1 MPSRGILMRYP
12 SAIGPIVGAGVGAT
26 GLVETVGDAVGA
38 GVAVAEGL
46 GKATGATEPAR
57 GRLSPATRAIPTASA
72 NSAVG
77 NMKERGMRLFSN
89 AERMP
94 SDRASLADRRTRAA
108 ATLRE
113 RNLAALLVSPGADLF
128 YLSGYQVFT
137 SERLTCLVLDRDGKA
152 TIVCPELEAPRV
164 ASAAPDIE
172 RSTWGETDDPA
183 AAVAS
188 LVRGAGGVAVADQM
202 WAAFVLKLQGALP
215 DRTFAVASEITRG
228 LRMRK
233 DAAEMA
239 ALRAVSE
246 SADRAYARI
255 LERPFAGRTE
265 REIGADLAELL
276 RAEGHEEVGF
286 TIVASGANGASPH
299 HETGDRR
306 VAAGDTVVLDFGGAM
321 RGYRSDIT
329 RTVRVGRVAG
339 EEQKVHDVV
348 RRAQEAGYAAA
359 RKDASAESVDA
370 ASRRVIDE
378 AGYGEFFIHRTGHG
392 IGLDGHEHP
401 YLVRGNRE
409 RLEPGMAFS
418 IEPGIYL
425 PGRFGVRIEDIA
437 IIDSDGSA
445 QPLNRADHAF
455 ATVA

>member
-1 MPSRGILMRYP
+1 
-12 SAIGPIVGAGVGAT
+12 
-26 GLVETVGDAVGA
+26 
-38 GVAVAEGL
+38 
-46 GKATGATEPAR
+46 
-57 GRLSPATRAIPTASA
+57 
-72 NSAVG
+72 
-77 NMKERGMRLFSN
+77 MRLFSD

-94 SDRASLADRRTRAA
+94 SERASTADRRTRAA
-108 ATLRE
+108 AKLRE
-113 RNLAALLVSPGADLF
+113 RGLSALAVSPGADLF
-128 YLSGYQVFT
+128 YLAGYQIFS

-152 TIVCPELEAPRV
+152 TIVCPELEAPRAAV
-164 ASAAPDIE
+164 AAPDIA
-172 RSTWGETDDPA
+172 RATWGETDDPY
-183 AAVAS
+183 AVVAG
-188 LVRGAGGVAVADQM
+188 LIRGSGDVAVGDQM
-202 WAAFVLKLQGALP
+202 WAAFVLKLQAALP
-215 DRTFAVASEITRG
+215 DRTFSIASVVMRE

-233 DAAEMA
+233 DAAELE
-239 ALRAVSE
+239 ALRLVSE

-255 LERPFAGRTE
+255 LERSFAGRTE
-265 REIGADLAELL
+265 RDIGTDLAELL
-276 RAEGHEEVGF
+276 RAEGHDEVGF

-306 VAAGDTVVLDFGGAM
+306 IAEGDTVVLDFGGAM

-329 RTVRVGRVAG
+329 RTVHVGKSVGR
-339 EEQKVHDVV
+339 EEQKVHDTV

-359 RKDASAESVDA
+359 RKDGSAESVDA
-370 ASRRVIDE
+370 AARRVIED

-409 RLEPGMAFS
+409 TLEPGMAFS

-437 IIDSDGSA
+437 IIDADGSA
-445 QPLNRADHAF
+445 RPLNRADHAF

>member
-1 MPSRGILMRYP
+1 
-12 SAIGPIVGAGVGAT
+12 
-26 GLVETVGDAVGA
+26 
-38 GVAVAEGL
+38 
-46 GKATGATEPAR
+46 
-57 GRLSPATRAIPTASA
+57 
-72 NSAVG
+72 
-77 NMKERGMRLFSN
+77 MRLFSD

-94 SDRASLADRRTRAA
+94 SERASIADRRTRVAA
-108 ATLRE
+108 KLRE
-113 RNLAALLVSPGADLF
+113 RGLSALLVSPGADLL

-137 SERLTCLVLDRDGKA
+137 SERLTCLVVDPSGNA

-164 ASAAPDIE
+164 AVAAPDIA
-172 RSTWGETDDPA
+172 RSTWGETDDPYAIVA
-183 AAVAS
+183 A
-188 LVRGAGGVAVADQM
+188 LVRAPGGVAVADQM
-202 WAAFVLKLQGALP
+202 WAAFVLKLQSALP
-215 DRTFAVASEITRG
+215 ERAFAVASDITRE

-233 DAAEMA
+233 DDAEIES
-239 ALRAVSE
+239 LRRVSE

-265 REIGADLAELL
+265 REIGADLADFL
-276 RAEGHEEVGF
+276 RAEGHDEVGF

-306 VAAGDTVVLDFGGAM
+306 IAGGDTVVLDFGGGM

-329 RTVRVGRVAG
+329 RTVHVGKTAG
-339 EEQKVHDVV
+339 REEQKVHDVV
-348 RRAQEAGYAAA
+348 RRAQEAGYVAA
-359 RKDASAESVDA
+359 RKDASAESVDGA
-370 ASRRVIDE
+370 ARRVIDD

-437 IIDSDGSA
+437 VIEADGTA
-445 QPLNRADHAF
+445 RPLNQADHSF